1 MTPEATMR
9 PFLLL
14 CLISLASIP
23 FATAGGIYSKTVNMD
38 FDTAYKKVYAALEEN
53 RFYVIHE
60 IDMGDSLAR
69 FKDKWDDYNLNKL
82 EQQKIMI
89 ICNGWYAN
97 QVGNADTNMLAL
109 CPMRVTLIH
118 KQGATTALFAR
129 PSIFAGDSKALPI
142 LQEIDGAVTGAIEE
156 ALK

>member
-1 MTPEATMR
+1 MR
-9 PFLLL
+9 PILLF
-14 CLISLASIP
+14 CLTSLAGISC
-23 FATAGGIYSKTVNMD
+23 ATAGGIFSKTVSMD
-38 FDTAYKKVYAALEEN
+38 FDTAYSKVYTALEEN

-69 FKDKWDDYNLNKL
+69 FKDKWEDYNLNKL
-82 EQQKIMI
+82 EQQKVMI

-118 KQGATTALFAR
+118 KQGSTTALFAR
-129 PSIFAGDSKALPI
+129 PSIFASDSKALPI
-142 LQEIDGAVTGAIEE
+142 LKEIDEAVTGAIEQ

>member
-1 MTPEATMR
+1 MR

-14 CLISLASIP
+14 CLISLAGIP

-129 PSIFAGDSKALPI
+129 PSIFASDSKALPI
-142 LQEIDGAVTGAIEE
+142 LQEIDGAVTGAIEQ

>member
-1 MTPEATMR
+1 MR
-9 PFLLL
+9 LFLLI
-14 CLISLASIP
+14 CLISIAGISSLA
-23 FATAGGIYSKTVNMD
+23 AGGIYSKTVRMD

-69 FKDKWDDYNLNKL
+69 FRDKWDDYNLNKL
-82 EQQKIMI
+82 EQQKVMI

-129 PSIFAGDSKALPI
+129 PSIFASDSKALPI
-142 LQEIDGAVTGAIEE
+142 LQEIDGAVTGAIEQ

>member
-1 MTPEATMR
+1 MR

-14 CLISLASIP
+14 CLISLAGIS

-38 FDTAYKKVYAALEEN
+38 FDTAYKKVYAELEEN

-69 FKDKWDDYNLNKL
+69 FKDKWDDYNLHKL

-129 PSIFAGDSKALPI
+129 PSIFASDSKALPI
-142 LQEIDGAVTGAIEE
+142 LQEIDGAVTGAIEQ

>member
-1 MTPEATMR
+1 
-9 PFLLL
+9 
-14 CLISLASIP
+14 LA
-23 FATAGGIYSKTVNMD
+23 AGGIYSKTVRMD

-69 FKDKWDDYNLNKL
+69 FRDKWDDYNLNKL
-82 EQQKIMI
+82 EQQKVMI

-97 QVGNADTNMLAL
+97 QVGKADTNMLAL

-129 PSIFAGDSKALPI
+129 PSIFASDSKALPI
-142 LQEIDGAVTGAIEE
+142 LQEIDGAVTGAIEQ